1 MARPAPS
8 VAVAIPV
15 YNEALVLPHLLSRLR
30 AVLDATPGGP
40 HQMVFVDDGSSDT
53 TVEVLEAEARRDS
66 RVMVVALSRNFGHQ
80 TALTAALDHVT
91 GDVTVVMDADLQDP
105 PEALPLFLGQYDK
118 GFDVVYAQRV
128 ERKEGLLL
136 RLSYFLFYRLLA
148 KLSALDLPLDAGDFG
163 LMSRRVVEQLR
174 RVPEHHRYLRGLRRW
189 VGFRQTGVVVER
201 SARAAGTSKYGP
213 AKLLKLA
220 FDGIFA
226 FSIVPL
232 RAAALLGALAVA
244 MSTLFAA
251 YSLYVKFALNQSPR
265 GFTALVLVVIFL
277 SGLQLIF
284 LGVIGEYLGRV
295 YEEVKG
301 RPLYVID
308 RVIGRRVVRTQDVA
322 APDEQATPPAAS
334 RSPEQPT
341 GALAPPP
348 PA

>member
-1 MARPAPS
+1 MSPAPS
-8 VAVAIPV
+8 VSVAIPV
-15 YNEALVLPHLLSRLR
+15 FNEAEVLPSLLSRLR
-30 AVLDATPGGP
+30 TILDAIPGGP

-66 RVMVVALSRNFGHQ
+66 RILVVALSRNFGHQ
-80 TALTAALDHVT
+80 TALTAALDHVV

-105 PEALPLFLGQYDK
+105 PEALPLFLGEHAR
-118 GFDVVYAQRV
+118 GFDVVYARRV

-136 RLSYFLFYRLLA
+136 RLSYFLFYRLIA

-163 LMSRRVVEQLR
+163 LMSRRVVEELR
-174 RVPEHHRYLRGLRRW
+174 RSPEHHRYLRGLRRW

-232 RAAALLGALAVA
+232 RVASMAGALAVA
-244 MSTLFAA
+244 LSTLFAV
-251 YSLYVKFALNQSPR
+251 YSLYAKFVLNESTR
-265 GFTALVLVVIFL
+265 GFTALVLIIAFL
-277 SGLQLIF
+277 SGLQLLV
-284 LGVIGEYLGRV
+284 LGVMGEYLGRV

-308 RVIGRRVVRTQDVA
+308 RVIGRRGRTRDPGADDEGAAVA
-322 APDEQATPPAAS
+322 APSDT
-334 RSPEQPT
+334 
-341 GALAPPP
+341 L
-348 PA
+348 

>member
-1 MARPAPS
+1 VALMSSPAPS
-8 VAVAIPV
+8 VSIAIPV
-15 YNEALVLPHLLSRLR
+15 YNEAPVLPQLLSRLR

-53 TVEVLEAEARRDS
+53 TVEVLEAEALRDP
-66 RVMVVALSRNFGHQ
+66 RILVVALSRNFGHQ

-105 PEALPLFLGQYDK
+105 PEALPLFLEQYAK

-128 ERKEGLLL
+128 DRKEGLLL
-136 RLSYFLFYRLLA
+136 RLSYFLFYRLIA

-174 RVPEHHRYLRGLRRW
+174 RLPEHHRYTRGLRRW

-213 AKLLKLA
+213 VKLLKLA

-232 RAAALLGALAVA
+232 RLAALLGAGAVGL
-244 MSTLFAA
+244 SSLFAI
-251 YSLYVKFALNQSPR
+251 YSLYVKLVLNQSPR
-265 GFTALVLVVIFL
+265 GFTALMLVVIFL
-277 SGLQLIF
+277 SGLQLMF

-301 RPLYVID
+301 RPIYVID
-308 RVIGRRVVRTQDVA
+308 RIIESRRVRGHDPGTSDERASLA
-322 APDEQATPPAAS
+322 ALTPPAS
-334 RSPEQPT
+334 
-341 GALAPPP
+341 G
-348 PA
+348 